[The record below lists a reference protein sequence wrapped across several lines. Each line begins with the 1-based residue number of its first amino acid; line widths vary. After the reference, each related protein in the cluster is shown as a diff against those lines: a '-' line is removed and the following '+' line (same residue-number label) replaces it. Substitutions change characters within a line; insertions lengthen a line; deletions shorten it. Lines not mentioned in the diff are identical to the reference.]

1 MELAFV
7 PYKKYFDFSG
17 RARRKEY
24 FLFNIFAVIIL
35 VISFFIDILIGTYD
49 EELGWGLFSGI
60 YLIFFFIPALAVSIR
75 RLHDWDKSGW
85 FLLLNLIPFVGQ
97 LIVFVF
103 MCIPGNVGANRF
115 GPGPKAPSDYEPK
128 LKPLSKKK

>member
-7 PYKKYFDFSG
+7 PLKKYFDFSG

-24 FLFNIFAVIIL
+24 FLFYLFAIIIFF
-35 VISFFIDILIGTYD
+35 ISFFIDFFIGTYD

-60 YLIFFFIPALAVSIR
+60 CLIFFFIPGLAVQIR

-85 FLLLNLIPFVGQ
+85 FLLLNLIPFVGWI
-97 LIVFVF
+97 IVFVL
-103 MCIPGNVGANRF
+103 MCIPGNVGHNPY
-115 GPGPKAPSDYEPK
+115 GPDPKAVSD
-128 LKPLSKKK
+128 

>member
-49 EELGWGLFSGI
+49 EELGWGLFQ
-60 YLIFFFIPALAVSIR
+60 LIFVFSSFIPALAVSIR

-85 FLLLNLIPFVGQ
+85 FLLFNLIPFVGQ

-103 MCIPGNVGANRF
+103 MCIPGNVGHNPY
-115 GPGPKAPSDYEPK
+115 GPDPKAVSD
-128 LKPLSKKK
+128 

>member
-1 MELAFV
+1 M
-7 PYKKYFDFSG
+7 
-17 RARRKEY
+17 
-24 FLFNIFAVIIL
+24 
-35 VISFFIDILIGTYD
+35 GTYN

-103 MCIPGNVGANRF
+103 MCLNGTVDANRF
-115 GPGPKAPSDYEPK
+115 GPDPKAVSD
-128 LKPLSKKK
+128 